1 MSEHKELGRGASP
14 VADSPLR
21 RHWATP
27 VVEVFDIADTV
38 KGPNGTET
46 DDVGGLTPAAG
57 S

>member
-1 MSEHKELGRGASP
+1 MSEHKELDRGASP
-14 VADSPLR
+14 ATDSPLR

-38 KGPNGTET
+38 KGPAGTES
-46 DDVGGLTPAAG
+46 DSLGGLTPAV